1 MMPAFLSPG
10 SAPLSCPPAAP
21 VHAWMPSSPCGPDC
35 VDAPAEAGTL
45 RVAARILS
53 FAAVLSTFPAAY
65 VATPRR
71 WRTAVNRNYAR
82 TLLACCGIRIRVVDE
97 RGDAV
102 ESETPNAKRGVL
114 VVADH
119 VGWTD
124 IAVLVAVQPMAFV
137 ARADLVDWPL
147 LGNVARAVRVIPL
160 DRERLRALPGVVEKV
175 AARLT
180 AGELVGVF
188 PEGTTWC
195 GRARGRLRPAF
206 FQAAIDTDTPVQPVR
221 LRYLDR
227 SGELSTVPGF
237 VGMDTLT
244 DSIRRVLRSRGVVA
258 EVVLRPLELPDT
270 DRHDLARRVEQA
282 LHDGHDARELAAW
295 PIHVREAGQGQLRE
309 ADPVYD
315 IHTDP
320 VLGKTAAAHQTSAR
334 QTLPA

>member
-1 MMPAFLSPG
+1 MPAFLAPG

-65 VATPRR
+65 LATPRR
-71 WRTAVNRNYAR
+71 WRSAVNRNYAR
-82 TLLACCGIRIRVVDE
+82 TLLSCCGIRIRVVDE
-97 RGDAV
+97 REVPADHGA
-102 ESETPNAKRGVL
+102 L
-114 VVADH
+114 VIADH

-124 IAVLVAVQPMAFV
+124 IAVLVAVEPMAFV

-147 LGNVARAVRVIPL
+147 LGNVARMVRVIPL
-160 DRERLRALPGVVEKV
+160 ERENLRALPSVVGTV
-175 AARLT
+175 AARL
-180 AGELVGVF
+180 AKGERVGVF

-237 VGMDTLT
+237 VGIDTLT

-258 EVVLRPLELPDT
+258 EVVLRPLEMPGT
-270 DRHDLARRVEQA
+270 DRHELTRRVERA
-282 LHDGHDARELAAW
+282 LHDADADQEFAAW
-295 PIHVREAGQGQLRE
+295 PIHVREAGAGQLRE

-315 IHTDP
+315 VQTDP
-320 VLGKTAAAHQTSAR
+320 VLGQVPSDARIPAQSAS
-334 QTLPA
+334 